1 MQARASEDVDPAV
14 GSLVGGS
21 LVGATVIWVGSEDE
35 VLVTSP
41 VLLEA
46 IDAVAEVVGYVV
58 ELIDNGMLLLAPVP
72 EALPITPHADG
83 FSQLNAISSTDEIAA
98 VLTPMEGS
106 IAMLAKVTWLRVH
119 PEAQLDTEEDT
130 ELLED
135 MDNVLIAVLEAVR
148 EFELD

>member
-1 MQARASEDVDPAV
+1 MQARRGEDVDPAV
-14 GSLVGGS
+14 GSLLGT
-21 LVGATVIWVGSEDE
+21 TVIWGGSEDE

-41 VLLEA
+41 VLLEV
-46 IDAVAEVVGYVV
+46 IDTVAEVVGFVA
-58 ELIDNGMLLLAPVP
+58 EPMDDGMLLVAPAT

-98 VLTPMEGS
+98 ELTLMEGS
-106 IAMLAKVTWLRVH
+106 IAILAKVTWLRVH

-135 MDNVLIAVLEAVR
+135 MDDVLIAVLEAVR